1 MLDLILSYIFTV
13 LVSLGID
20 LITLIDVTKVIFDN
34 GYKFDFTNTSYK
46 EISKTTSIAK
56 IIRLIPLINIFD
68 SLMMNFTIKN
78 NKDSIIDNLSV
89 HDMLEELTE
98 EEKEK
103 YNKKTNFFSA
113 IAIMIN
119 SKKNSKNSE
128 ITRLKDGSFV
138 YSKYVNG
145 EINIDTIG
153 PISELKNEEQI
164 KVIIEEMQNTDTNSP
179 LKDMLIE
186 EEIIPKKSKL
196 VLKLEKLRNDLKN
209 HINELENEEK
219 NNNQKIKK
227 L

>member
-1 MLDLILSYIFTV
+1 MLDLVLSYIFTV
-13 LVSLGID
+13 LVSLGIG
-20 LITLIDVTKVIFDN
+20 LITLRDVTKVIFDN
-34 GYKFDFTNTSYK
+34 GYKIDFTNTSSK
-46 EISKTTSIAK
+46 EISKTTNIAK

-68 SLMMNFTIKN
+68 SLMMNSTIKN

-89 HDMLEELTE
+89 HDILEELTD

-103 YNKKTNFFSA
+103 YNKNTNFFTA
-113 IAIMIN
+113 MAIMIN
-119 SKKNSKNSE
+119 SNKNSKNLE
-128 ITRLKDGSFV
+128 ITKLKDGSYV
-138 YSKYVNG
+138 YSKYVDG
-145 EINIDTIG
+145 EICIDTTG

-164 KVIIEEMQNTDTNSP
+164 KVILEEMQNTDTNSP

-186 EEIIPKKSKL
+186 EEIISKKSKL

-209 HINELENEEK
+209 HIDELEREEK